1 MVGRTPCPKERKFY
15 KMKRSLRSRIF
26 SGLLAL
32 VMILTMLPMG
42 TLAEGTATYTKG
54 TSDLICAS
62 K

>member
-42 TLAEGTATYTKG
+42 ISAGFHRRYLRQNVCK
-54 TSDLICAS
+54 LL
-62 K
+62 